1 MLMRSRLSVVRRPA
15 WLTRL
20 ALALTAA
27 LAVGACGRHPIDTD
41 PPPDANEPTE
51 LTVNNQH
58 WLDVIVYV
66 THDGQ
71 TTRVGTVTATS
82 TAVFNLAPWMLGE
95 SRLIQLIGDPVG
107 EDGNIG
113 TELLKIQP
121 GQTIEWRLESQL
133 ARSSVSVY

>member
-1 MLMRSRLSVVRRPA
+1 MRSRPSVVRRSA
-15 WLTRL
+15 RLTPL

-27 LAVGACGRHPIDTD
+27 LVVGGCGRHSVDTEPQAD
-41 PPPDANEPTE
+41 PNAPTE

-58 WLDVIVYV
+58 WLDVIIYIS
-66 THDGQ
+66 HDGQ

-82 TAVFNLAPWMLGE
+82 TAVFNLAPWMLGQ
-95 SRLIQLIGDPVG
+95 SRLIRLVGDPVG

-113 TELLKIQP
+113 TELLKVQP
-121 GQTIEWRLESQL
+121 GQIIEWRLESQL

>member
-1 MLMRSRLSVVRRPA
+1 MRSRSSVVRRPA
-15 WLTRL
+15 RLTRL

-27 LAVGACGRHPIDTD
+27 LVVGACGRHAIDTEPQPD
-41 PPPDANEPTE
+41 PNAPTE
-51 LTVNNQH
+51 LTVTNQH

-82 TAVFNLAPWMLGE
+82 TAVFNLAPWMLGQ
-95 SRLIQLIGDPVG
+95 SRLIRLLGDPVG
-107 EDGNIG
+107 ADGSIG